1 MDIIK
6 IKKKKLSATN
16 YVEAAH
22 IFDNPKAEKL
32 GKLVLEIIAAEPFEF
47 EGLKWA
53 GGRTQPEWAEAIG
66 VSERT
71 LFTLINQPPF
81 VADCTH
87 SNGHKVTLLR
97 LGKLGG
103 KTDRHIANIMS
114 NIFRKRGFT
123 HNQHAYGCLK
133 GLAQVWPE
141 GEQIA
146 IFETV
151 LDNWAMFMSWA
162 KLKAEINAELK
173 GEPVKHRHYKKPAI
187 SFILKMHHVA
197 VELYLAR
204 LQAKGKPVP
213 ASVKAKF
220 PKVYPKPEAA

>member
-1 MDIIK
+1 MTIIK
-6 IKKKKLSATN
+6 IKMKKVSATN
-16 YVEAAH
+16 SVEVVH
-22 IFDNPKAEKL
+22 TFDSPKAEEL
-32 GKLVLEIIAAEPFEF
+32 GKLVSEIIATEPFEF
-47 EGLKWA
+47 EGFNWA
-53 GGRTQPEWAEAIG
+53 GGKTQPQWAKAIG

-81 VADCTH
+81 VTDCTH

-97 LGKLGG
+97 LGKPGG

-114 NIFRKRGFT
+114 AIFRKRGFT
-123 HNQHAYGCLK
+123 HNPHAYGCLK

-162 KLKAEINAELK
+162 KLKAETDADLK

-197 VELYLAR
+197 VELYLDR

-220 PKVYPKPEAA
+220 PNIYPKPNAA